1 MLIGDT
7 MVWLVEKK
15 VVHHLLDLGFEK
27 VKIPIRVKFEFEV
40 KEGSFFPESL
50 STHTLYNR
58 KVLEARYPGLNL
70 ASLENSI
77 SKTVKKEISK
87 HMKACGFLNN
97 H

>member
-1 MLIGDT
+1 

-15 VVHHLLDLGFEK
+15 VVHHLFDLGFEK

-40 KEGSFFPESL
+40 KEGAFVPESL

-58 KVLEARYPGLNL
+58 KAIEVRYPKLNV
-70 ASLENSI
+70 ASLNNSI
-77 SKTVKKEISK
+77 SKTVKKEIFK
-87 HMKACGFLNN
+87 HIKECGFLNN

>member
-1 MLIGDT
+1 

-15 VVHHLLDLGFEK
+15 VVHHLFDLGFEK

-40 KEGSFFPESL
+40 KEGSFVPDSL

-58 KVLEARYPGLNL
+58 KGLEVLYPGFNL

-77 SKTVKKEISK
+77 SKTVKKEIFK
-87 HMKACGFLNN
+87 HMKECGFLSD